1 VGGRTKRRKPAGPLA
16 RLDLALLR
24 RLRTAGHS
32 PEAEHAVATFSK
44 LGEHGAIWLATGAAG
59 ALVDSRRRGLWLRA
73 LALVFG
79 AHVLNTLVKL
89 VVRRKRPVLRGLPPL
104 ASTPTK
110 LSFPSAHATT
120 SFAAAGVYSRL
131 GVPAAPLYGAAAAL
145 AASRLYL
152 GLHYPSDTLAG
163 IALGS
168 TVARLQP

>member
-1 VGGRTKRRKPAGPLA
+1 MGRVKKGRKPSVLA
-16 RLDLALLR
+16 RVDLAVLR
-24 RLRTAGHS
+24 WLRTAGHS
-32 PEAEHAVATFSK
+32 PEAEHAVAAFSK
-44 LGEHGAIWLATGAAG
+44 LGEHGAIWLAIGAAG
-59 ALVDSRRRGLWLRA
+59 ALVDSRRRELWLRG

-120 SFAAAGVYSRL
+120 SFAGAGVYSRL
-131 GVPAAPLYGAAAAL
+131 GLPAAPLYGTAAAL

-152 GLHYPSDTLAG
+152 GLHYPSDTLTG
-163 IALGS
+163 VVLGS
-168 TVARLQP
+168 TIARLQP